1 MVNTEESFKT
11 EVEVKRIDL
20 GWILSHDYDFE
31 DLAII
36 IQNHD
41 VGAEIAEL
49 ESYQVL
55 FEASWLK
62 IKSKILKTCFASWM
76 IYMFLGIN
84 FFLYH
89 LYENASIEA
98 VGFMLV
104 YK

>member
-1 MVNTEESFKT
+1 M
-11 EVEVKRIDL
+11 KRIDL
-20 GWILSHDYDFE
+20 GWVFSHTDDFIDLSV
-31 DLAII
+31 I

-76 IYMFLGIN
+76 IYMVLTIN
-84 FFLYH
+84 FFLYF
-89 LYENASIEA
+89 LYEDASIQAE
-98 VGFMLV
+98 GW
-104 YK
+104 